1 MSALV
6 AKAPPAKQLLAL
18 DGMLFQSGKKTPLC
32 GDPEELL
39 PLLVSKLGKHPT
51 PATLH
56 LVARVKNDLGDLAGA
71 VRDLEAALKQV
82 GRPKTPQQLDLFASL
97 TCSRSVVAD
106 NGGDA
111 RGAEDLFAAALQ
123 ADGAA
128 VRRHCRNR
136 SEAYAQLGDRGGAVK
151 ALEKLVAR
159 GDAGDAAELA
169 TLELRLGDYDEAERL
184 FREARRADPYLA
196 RAYAGGA
203 EVLKRRV
210 FGHGRSDRAPTIA
223 ADDTDARIIAVDEC
237 LELLRRDV
245 KLVEHG
251 APVDVDRGVYVNRQ
265 AKLIEFL
272 AGECDKWK
280 RERQHGTFTCGIV
293 FCACNDD

>member
-1 MSALV
+1 M
-6 AKAPPAKQLLAL
+6 
-18 DGMLFQSGKKTPLC
+18 GTG
-32 GDPEELL
+32 
-39 PLLVSKLGKHPT
+39 
-51 PATLH
+51 
-56 LVARVKNDLGDLAGA
+56 
-71 VRDLEAALKQV
+71 
-82 GRPKTPQQLDLFASL
+82 
-97 TCSRSVVAD
+97 
-106 NGGDA
+106 
-111 RGAEDLFAAALQ
+111 
-123 ADGAA
+123 
-128 VRRHCRNR
+128 
-136 SEAYAQLGDRGGAVK
+136 
-151 ALEKLVAR
+151 
-159 GDAGDAAELA
+159 
-169 TLELRLGDYDEAERL
+169 LR
-184 FREARRADPYLA
+184 
-196 RAYAGGA
+196 YAGGA

-251 APVDVDRGVYVNRQ
+251 APVDVDRAVYVNRQ